1 MARRIAFWT
10 LLACSGFA
18 MLLAGLAGARAEPSR
33 PLSIVPPA
41 ASGSKSGGKP
51 SVAHRAAKPRSGQTA
66 PSRRVAAPA
75 KGPPPQRTDP
85 STTGAVPPEPALT
98 AGAAGAT
105 GATGAALPGRR
116 AGGSPALPLA
126 AVPTRGSIDPLTAI
140 GGAATATLGEPMAY
154 APATTGNARLDA
166 IATGAGG
173 GRESMSLGVAGRT
186 SAGAP
191 AMAAPAVDAPAAG
204 EPPGDAG
211 GPPAVA
217 SHPSIAV
224 DHERTRFTIDLSRPV
239 AIDSFG
245 LADPYRIVIDM
256 PEVRFDLPQEAGRA
270 GGGAIA
276 SWRWGLFMAGRSRLV
291 FDANGPLAIERAAI
305 ERGENGGPAR
315 LVLVLRETSRE
326 AFMAAHVR
334 QTRPPA
340 LSEGT
345 GVLAKGDREPTRAQK
360 VKPVVVIDA
369 GHGGIDVGTRSPA
382 TGTVEKGVVLDIA
395 RLLEKKLVS
404 TGRYEVHM
412 TRREDTFVPLGERV
426 RIARQHHA
434 DLFLSIHADAE
445 YDRLVRGATV
455 YTLDDRASDSAA
467 AALAAKENASD
478 ALAGVVPDEAPS
490 AVADILIDL
499 ILRETK
505 RFSHVLARNLVE
517 DLGAV
522 GRLVKVQPHR
532 SANFRVLKAH
542 DVPSALVELGFLT
555 NKDDE
560 QLLMSADWREKTT
573 SALMS
578 AIDRYFQNR
587 VANAP

>member
-1 MARRIAFWT
+1 MSVARRIAFRT
-10 LLACSGFA
+10 LLACSGIA
-18 MLLAGLAGARAEPSR
+18 MLLAGLAGARAEPAR

-51 SVAHRAAKPRSGQTA
+51 AVAHRAVKPRSGPAVQ
-66 PSRRVAAPA
+66 SRRVVAPA
-75 KGPPPQRTDP
+75 KGPTPRRTDP
-85 STTGAVPPEPALT
+85 STTGAVTPEPAGAAVAGRG
-98 AGAAGAT
+98 AGAGPAVPLV
-105 GATGAALPGRR
+105 AA
-116 AGGSPALPLA
+116 
-126 AVPTRGSIDPLTAI
+126 PTRGSIDPLTAI
-140 GGAATATLGEPMAY
+140 GGAATATLAEPMAY
-154 APATTGNARLDA
+154 APSTTGNARLDA
-166 IATGAGG
+166 ITMGSGG
-173 GRESMSLGVAGRT
+173 GPEPMSLSAAGRP

-191 AMAAPAVDAPAAG
+191 AMAAPAVDAATVG
-204 EPPGDAG
+204 EPQGDAG

-217 SHPSIAV
+217 SHPSISV
-224 DHERTRFTIDLSRPV
+224 DRERTRFTIDLSRPV
-239 AIDSFG
+239 PIDSFG
-245 LADPYRIVIDM
+245 LTDPYRIVIDL
-256 PEVRFDLPQEAGRA
+256 PETRFDLPQEAGRS

-360 VKPVVVIDA
+360 AKPVVVIDA

-395 RLLEKKLVS
+395 RLLEKKLAA

-412 TRREDTFVPLGERV
+412 TRRDDTFVPLGERV